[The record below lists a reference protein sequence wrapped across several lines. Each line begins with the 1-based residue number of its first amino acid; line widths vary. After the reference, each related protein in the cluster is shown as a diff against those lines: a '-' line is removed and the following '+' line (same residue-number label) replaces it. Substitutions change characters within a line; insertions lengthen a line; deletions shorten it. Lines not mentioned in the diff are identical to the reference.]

1 MSIAGVI
8 SMEVNQPFNP
18 VKGNIKTLSLQT
30 TQQRDEEILAIASPR
45 MFREPFHLCSCCVL
59 EELVNFSKGWV
70 LTQLAQ
76 YGRCCPTRISL
87 QMERLIYYWAYQ
99 TLRGVELKEHVLAPL
114 GLHQMGLY
122 YMFFRLNGARPS
134 A

>member
-1 MSIAGVI
+1 
-8 SMEVNQPFNP
+8 MEVKQPFNP
-18 VKGNIKTLSLQT
+18 GIGNIKTLSLQT

-76 YGRCCPTRISL
+76 YGRCCPNRIFL
-87 QMERLIYYWAYQ
+87 QMETFIYYWACQ
-99 TLRGVELKEHVLAPL
+99 SLRGVELKKHVLAPL

-122 YMFFRLNGARPS
+122 YMFFRLNGTRPS